1 MRDPVKL
8 TNNLQNNKYRC
19 CSYVIQNRGVPCC
32 YPIRYYYHL
41 VYLSDSSRIASI
53 TKELIENTRCLF
65 PVMTNYWI
73 NALVNIMHGDLWNDH
88 NPKYSPII
96 IILKFNRTNPAI
108 GNRGWKGKIYGPG
121 NDGSIFRLSV
131 IVAGRPVFIDFVY
144 HRAKW
149 PLYLRFVI
157 HCGSFDVVKLAR
169 QPSSIFHTIRANSLF
184 HFVLCFM
191 ILFFCCNDLFA
202 RNSSS
207 VRHLLKQRL
216 LYERD

>member
-41 VYLSDSSRIASI
+41 VYLSDSSRITSI

-73 NALVNIMHGDLWNDH
+73 NALVNIMRSDRWNDH

-108 GNRGWKGKIYGPG
+108 GNRGMEGENLRSWQRWLNISFIRNRCWTTGFYRFRLPSRKMAVIFTFCNSLWFIRRGKIGT
-121 NDGSIFRLSV
+121 
-131 IVAGRPVFIDFVY
+131 A
-144 HRAKW
+144 
-149 PLYLRFVI
+149 
-157 HCGSFDVVKLAR
+157 
-169 QPSSIFHTIRANSLF
+169 TILDISYNPR
-184 HFVLCFM
+184 
-191 ILFFCCNDLFA
+191 
-202 RNSSS
+202 
-207 VRHLLKQRL
+207 
-216 LYERD
+216 